1 MSSGKGLQL
10 ERDAALPVQ
19 NHLDTLTQK
28 ATLWFVLIT
37 ILTFGFI
44 TKIDGILEAT
54 LDHLNPCDKSS
65 CLTLYEPASWS
76 VVRWL
81 SSVFISILCILPL
94 VLTSLYSFAKPGLTQ
109 SEKSMLKRWMIT
121 SSTLGYCSLIL
132 LFLFFIPYLYELGDS
147 IHSDMGLT
155 SQYDAVSLF
164 TLALSIF
171 WALLITY
178 IIAFGTTTAGAL
190 GLITDNNQD
199 WWRIRILGIGS
210 VVLLLSLPGRWNGAN
225 IVLLSTMVVF
235 LEYSIRKSV
244 RVSREIMKPTALFD
258 HEGRRRFVTY
268 VDCSCQGVAY
278 PIDTSPKYTGL
289 LKYEALC
296 DNLDE
301 REHLI
306 DTIAR
311 YRLTDVIIGGCDAS
325 PLPTSFHNTT
335 QSAQCKLRGL
345 DLLGLQGAIP
355 TENQQLKE
363 EVQIHIENLTD
374 PWSSTQR
381 IESCSRKF
389 KEAQSNQFM
398 SVSTQTW
405 PEMEDGILRI
415 STNNWTV
422 DEIEAL
428 HSMQS

>member
-1 MSSGKGLQL
+1 MSPGKGLQL

-37 ILTFGFI
+37 VLTLGFI

-54 LDHLNPCDKSS
+54 LNHLNPCDESS
-65 CLTLYEPASWS
+65 CLALYEPASWS
-76 VVRWL
+76 AVRWL

-94 VLTSLYSFAKPGLTQ
+94 VLASLYSFAKPGLTQ
-109 SEKSMLKRWMIT
+109 SEKSMLKRWMMT
-121 SSTLGYCSLIL
+121 SSILGYFSFIL
-132 LFLFFIPYLYELGDS
+132 LFLFFIPYLYDLGDS

-164 TLALSIF
+164 TFALSFF

-178 IIAFGTTTAGAL
+178 IIAFATTTAGSL

-199 WWRIRILGIGS
+199 WWRIRILGIGG
-210 VVLLLSLPGRWNGAN
+210 VVLLLSLPGRWNGSN
-225 IVLLSTMVVF
+225 ILFLTIMVLF
-235 LEYSIRKSV
+235 LEQSIRKSV
-244 RVSREIMKPTALFD
+244 RVSREILKPNALFD
-258 HEGRRRFVTY
+258 HEGRRRFVSY

-278 PIDTSPKYTGL
+278 PIDISPKNTGL

-296 DNLDE
+296 ENIDE

-311 YRLTDVIIGGCDAS
+311 YGLTDVVIGGCDTS
-325 PLPTSFHNTT
+325 PLPISFQNTAK
-335 QSAQCKLRGL
+335 SARCRLRGL

-355 TENQQLKE
+355 TDNPQLRE

-381 IESCSRKF
+381 IESCSIRLN
-389 KEAQSNQFM
+389 EAQSNRFVP
-398 SVSTQTW
+398 VSTQTW
-405 PEMEDGILRI
+405 PEMEEGILRI

-422 DEIEAL
+422 DEIESF
-428 HSMQS
+428 HTMQT

>member
-1 MSSGKGLQL
+1 LSSGKGLQL

-94 VLTSLYSFAKPGLTQ
+94 VLTSMYSFAKPGLTQ

-121 SSTLGYCSLIL
+121 SSTLGYCSLIF

-296 DNLDE
+296 ENLDE

-325 PLPTSFHNTT
+325 PLPTSFHNTA

-355 TENQQLKE
+355 TENQQLRE
-363 EVQIHIENLTD
+363 EVRIHIENLTD

>member
-37 ILTFGFI
+37 ILTFGLI

-54 LDHLNPCDKSS
+54 LDYLNPCDKSS

-325 PLPTSFHNTT
+325 PLPTSFHNTA

>member
-325 PLPTSFHNTT
+325 PLPTSFHNTA

>member
-94 VLTSLYSFAKPGLTQ
+94 VLTSMYSFAKPGLTQ

-244 RVSREIMKPTALFD
+244 RVSREIMKPIALFD

-296 DNLDE
+296 ENLDE

-325 PLPTSFHNTT
+325 PLPTSFHNTA

-355 TENQQLKE
+355 AENQQLRE

-374 PWSSTQR
+374 PWGSSQR
-381 IESCSRKF
+381 LESCSRKF